1 MASVPQWGIQSFAED
16 GFAILHIFTPA
27 GGKKKNMRSHNKKSE
42 LQPSHRELMRRVRA
56 KKTATSRKPAVKV
69 PAVVSVRNASGLS
82 QAQFAVLLGV
92 SVRTLQKWEQGARAP
107 SGAAQSLIRIAQRHP
122 EILADAI
129 Q

>member
-82 QAQFAVLLGV
+82 QAQFAV
-92 SVRTLQKWEQGARAP
+92 QKWEQGARAP